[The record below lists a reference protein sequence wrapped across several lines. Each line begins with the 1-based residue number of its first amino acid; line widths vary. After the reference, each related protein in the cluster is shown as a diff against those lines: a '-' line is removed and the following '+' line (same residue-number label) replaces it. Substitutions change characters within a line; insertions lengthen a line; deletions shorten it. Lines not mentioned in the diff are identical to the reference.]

1 MAVSMALKVALSVA
15 LMAGL
20 SSAALAQSETAEF
33 WPGIDAHVQ
42 LSENVRM
49 LAFVGLKKGEDFA
62 QQELNAGLGVGYQW
76 KKITKPH
83 PENIDPE
90 KEHLFSFGGGYERLD
105 TVQSGTSSYEN
116 RMVPDPSP
124 CAMASGPN
132 LLALVSVRWG
142 RS

>member
-1 MAVSMALKVALSVA
+1 MAVGMALKVALSVA

-33 WPGIDAHVQ
+33 WPAVDAHVQ

-62 QQELNAGLGVGYQW
+62 QQELNAGLGAGYQW

-105 TVQSGTSSYEN
+105 T
-116 RMVPDPSP
+116 
-124 CAMASGPN
+124 AA
-132 LLALVSVRWG
+132 VRHEQL
-142 RS
+142 